1 MSRPIREYD
10 PIRLTVAL
18 DEPEAGEPSN
28 ILHLPVGTEGSALID
43 WGDAFECLLALPA
56 DVPGGFLYAETSVR
70 LDQMEL
76 LPLPPDHASGR

>member
-1 MSRPIREYD
+1 MTRAIRELD

-18 DEPEAGEPSN
+18 ECEDAGDKSN

-43 WGDAFECLLALPA
+43 WGGAFECLLALPA
-56 DVPGGFLYAETSVR
+56 DVPGGFRYAEMAVR

-76 LPLPPDHASGR
+76 LPGAHANVR

>member
-18 DEPEAGEPSN
+18 ECEEAGDPSN

-43 WGDAFECLLALPA
+43 FGDAFECLLEIPD
-56 DVPGGFLYAETSVR
+56 DVPGGRRYAEMAVR

-76 LPLPPDHASGR
+76 LPTD